1 MQQNNLVISEW
12 LKVKGVS
19 LVGFADLHGVD
30 AAEKQNMPYG
40 VCIAIALNVFPSVG
54 DTPSPAYY
62 TEYKEVSA
70 RLKEISLELEDKIQS
85 LGYRAVSLAREK
97 QNRHFVTP
105 LPFKTLATRSG
116 LGWIGRSAVLVTREY
131 GAAVRLNG
139 VITDMP
145 FQTGTPVT
153 ASFCGDCH
161 ACVDACPGRAVKGE
175 LWSVG
180 TKRSRLLNP
189 YKCSRT
195 VGKRGK
201 RIGVTDGSCGVC
213 LAVCPWTKK
222 YIEKRRA
229 DASAPES

>member
-1 MQQNNLVISEW
+1 MQKNNEILQQW
-12 LKVKGVS
+12 LQEQGVS
-19 LVGFADLHGVD
+19 LIGFADLHGVD

-40 VCIAIALNVFPSVG
+40 VCIAIALRVFPGTG
-54 DTPSPAYY
+54 DMPSAAYY

-70 RLKEISLELEDKIQS
+70 RLKKISLELESKIRS
-85 LGYRAVSLAREK
+85 LGYRAVSLACEK
-97 QNRHFVTP
+97 QNRRFVTP

-153 ASFCGDCH
+153 TSFCGDCH
-161 ACVDACPGRAVKGE
+161 TCVDACPGHAVKGE
-175 LWSVG
+175 LLSVG
-180 TKRSRLLNP
+180 IKRSRLLNP

-195 VGKRGK
+195 VGRRGK
-201 RIGVTDGSCGVC
+201 RLGVTDGSCGVC
-213 LAVCPWTKK
+213 LAVCPWAKK
-222 YIEKRRA
+222 YMQRLQA
-229 DASAPES
+229 NESTLKA